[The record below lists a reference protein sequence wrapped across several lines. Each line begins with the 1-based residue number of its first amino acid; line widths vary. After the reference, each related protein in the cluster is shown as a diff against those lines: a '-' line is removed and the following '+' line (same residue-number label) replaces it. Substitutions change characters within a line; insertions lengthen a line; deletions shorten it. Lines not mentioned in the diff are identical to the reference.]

1 MSVGAR
7 QKKRPP
13 FGGPKIRACL
23 LKNHHRIDTQSFDW
37 TIILLKTCRRARIG
51 IRGACVRKTRGR
63 FGKPN
68 RPSGLTML
76 RGTPIG
82 IGGSLTAPP
91 LPHHRTYGSV
101 SGGSADYVVRGR
113 AVDGRP
119 SEVKKAFGMAKWSA
133 G

>member
-1 MSVGAR
+1 MST
-7 QKKRPP
+7 
-13 FGGPKIRACL
+13 RAKCAI
-23 LKNHHRIDTQSFDW
+23 ND
-37 TIILLKTCRRARIG
+37 
-51 IRGACVRKTRGR
+51 
-63 FGKPN
+63 
-68 RPSGLTML
+68 GLRML
-76 RGTPIG
+76 ASKAAIG

-133 G
+133 GLFVSRHGPCGLPAV